1 MMKKSALTFLSIC
14 LLFGLAGCGDKN
26 DDTTNLPESDTS
38 KQTDSTGTK
47 EGDSQTLDISTLDYS
62 SPSIVIEFGEV
73 DALVDLASKAQSFGV
88 EEGTIAK
95 ITGLYSKGGSH
106 PSIDQDA
113 GDGKYEG
120 MVLKRSVLYGVSCTG
135 RKHQSCRII
144 YRSHYF
150 SFIYYPHLSIN
161 KPDLK
166 SGFSIYI
173 LNFQ

>member
-1 MMKKSALTFLSIC
+1 MKKSALTFLSIC

-26 DDTTNLPESDTS
+26 GSTTNPPESDTS

-73 DALVDLASKAQSFGV
+73 EALVDLASKAQSFAV

-120 MVLKRSVLYGVSCTG
+120 LVMFVEGDYDEPEDKTKVEVTGVFLKG
-135 RKHQSCRII
+135 Q
-144 YRSHYF
+144 
-150 SFIYYPHLSIN
+150 YYMEFHVPAENI
-161 KPDLK
+161 KVVE
-166 SGFSIYI
+166 
-173 LNFQ
+173 

>member
-1 MMKKSALTFLSIC
+1 MKKSALTFLSIC

-47 EGDSQTLDISTLDYS
+47 EGDSQTLDISALDYS

-120 MVLKRSVLYGVSCTG
+120 MVMFVEGDYDEPEDKTKVEVTGVFLKG
-135 RKHQSCRII
+135 Q
-144 YRSHYF
+144 
-150 SFIYYPHLSIN
+150 YYMEFHVPAENI
-161 KPDLK
+161 KTVE
-166 SGFSIYI
+166 
-173 LNFQ
+173 

>member
-1 MMKKSALTFLSIC
+1 MKKSALTFLSIC

-73 DALVDLASKAQSFGV
+73 DALVDLASKAQSFAV

-120 MVLKRSVLYGVSCTG
+120 IVMFVEGDYDEPEDKTKVEVTGVFLKG
-135 RKHQSCRII
+135 Q
-144 YRSHYF
+144 
-150 SFIYYPHLSIN
+150 YYMEFHVPAENI
-161 KPDLK
+161 KVVE
-166 SGFSIYI
+166 
-173 LNFQ
+173 

>member
-1 MMKKSALTFLSIC
+1 MKKSALTFLSIC

-120 MVLKRSVLYGVSCTG
+120 MVMFVEGDYDEPEDKTKVEVTGVFLKG
-135 RKHQSCRII
+135 Q
-144 YRSHYF
+144 
-150 SFIYYPHLSIN
+150 YYMEFHVPAENI
-161 KPDLK
+161 KVVE
-166 SGFSIYI
+166 
-173 LNFQ
+173 

>member
-1 MMKKSALTFLSIC
+1 MKKSALTFLSIC

-120 MVLKRSVLYGVSCTG
+120 IVMFVEGDYDEPEDKTKVEVTGVFLKG
-135 RKHQSCRII
+135 Q
-144 YRSHYF
+144 
-150 SFIYYPHLSIN
+150 YYMEFHVPAENI
-161 KPDLK
+161 KVVE
-166 SGFSIYI
+166 
-173 LNFQ
+173 